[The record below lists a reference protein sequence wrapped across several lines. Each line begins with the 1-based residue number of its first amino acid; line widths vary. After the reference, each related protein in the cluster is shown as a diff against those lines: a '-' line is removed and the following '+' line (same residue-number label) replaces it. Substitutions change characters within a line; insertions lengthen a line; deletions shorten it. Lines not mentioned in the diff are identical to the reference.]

1 MHDLPVLGSDLRQV
15 VHSQVEIREARKVMA
30 RVEKQLSR
38 LAQREERLH
47 AAMAEAAADHA
58 RALELNRELREIVDE
73 REGLELEWLE
83 AAEITG

>member
-1 MHDLPVLGSDLRQV
+1 
-15 VHSQVEIREARKVMA
+15 VEIREARKVMA